1 MCHVPGLPGR
11 WRLTAASSFCLCVS
25 VSPSD
30 SRMAVDVLPAALRG
44 SERVHPEDQ
53 GSGPRGPRAKQTRSA
68 RTPPA
73 TCATSGGGPGPG
85 RDPA

>member
-1 MCHVPGLPGR
+1 
-11 WRLTAASSFCLCVS
+11 
-25 VSPSD
+25 
-30 SRMAVDVLPAALRG
+30 MAVDVLPAALRG
-44 SERVHPEDQ
+44 SERVRPEDQ